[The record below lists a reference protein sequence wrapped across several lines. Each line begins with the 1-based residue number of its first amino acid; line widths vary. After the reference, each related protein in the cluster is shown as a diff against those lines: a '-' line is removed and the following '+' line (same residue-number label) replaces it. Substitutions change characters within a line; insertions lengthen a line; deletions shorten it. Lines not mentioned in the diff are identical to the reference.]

1 MFYKACTL
9 VLIIPYQPQ
18 ALFKAWHIRLEIRSR
33 EERSVG
39 ECAFLQVT
47 CQAQHLSSDVLH
59 TRWFLLID
67 HFYSFEK
74 LQ

>member
-9 VLIIPYQPQ
+9 VLISPYQLQ
-18 ALFKAWHIRLEIRSR
+18 ALFKAWYIRLEIRNR
-33 EERSVG
+33 EERSAG
-39 ECAFLQVT
+39 ECAVLQVT
-47 CQAQHLSSDVLH
+47 CQPQHLSSDVLNTH
-59 TRWFLLID
+59 WFLLIG